1 MRLTDSYPYT
11 MSELQRITTEYS
23 EAEDR
28 IRLTG
33 ELAAGGMLTL
43 WLTQRLLNRLVP
55 HLTAWLEQQTGNA
68 PLAEVRQE
76 MAQQKATSE
85 LEPQAPVRADAQAQG
100 VLIHS
105 VDLKA
110 AKVSLA
116 LVFKDAAGQGVARLQ
131 LQTKPLRQWLGI
143 VHGQY
148 IKAQWPTGV
157 WPVWVE
163 QAPVSVAPI
172 NRSAVLH

>member
-1 MRLTDSYPYT
+1 MTI
-11 MSELQRITTEYS
+11 LQRITTEYS

-28 IRLTG
+28 LRLTG
-33 ELAAGGMLTL
+33 ELAAGEVLTL
-43 WLTQRLLNRLVP
+43 WLTRRLLNRLVP

-68 PLAEVRQE
+68 PLAEVRQG
-76 MAQQKATSE
+76 MAQQKASSE
-85 LEPQAPVRADAQAQG
+85 LEPQAPVRVDVQAQG

-110 AKVSLA
+110 AQAAVA
-116 LVFKDAAGQGVARLQ
+116 LVFKNADGQELARLH

-148 IKAQWPTGV
+148 VKAQWPTGV

-163 QAPVSVAPI
+163 QAKVNAIPQA
-172 NRSAVLH
+172 RSAVLH

>member
-1 MRLTDSYPYT
+1 MTA
-11 MSELQRITTEYS
+11 LQRITTEYS

-28 IRLTG
+28 LRLTG
-33 ELAAGGMLTL
+33 ELAAGEVLTL
-43 WLTQRLLNRLVP
+43 WLTQRLLSRLVP

-76 MAQQKATSE
+76 MAQQKASSE
-85 LEPQAPVRADAQAQG
+85 LEPQASVRVDAQAQG

-110 AKVSLA
+110 AKVSLS
-116 LVFKDAAGQGVARLQ
+116 LVFKDATGQEVARLQ
-131 LQTKPLRQWLGI
+131 LQSKPLRQWLGI

-148 IKAQWPTGV
+148 NKAQWPTGV

-163 QAPVSVAPI
+163 AAQVSVAPKT
-172 NRSAVLH
+172 RSAVLH

>member
-1 MRLTDSYPYT
+1 VS
-11 MSELQRITTEYS
+11 LQRITTEYVDT
-23 EAEDR
+23 EDR

-33 ELAAGGMLTL
+33 EVAAGEVLTL
-43 WLTQRLLNRLVP
+43 WLTQRLLNRLIP
-55 HLTAWLEQQTGNA
+55 HLCGWLEQQTGNA

-76 MAQQKATSE
+76 MAQQKARLE

-110 AKVSLA
+110 ATASLA
-116 LVFKDAAGQGVARLQ
+116 LVFKDAAGQEVARLQ
-131 LQTKPLRQWLGI
+131 LQSKPLRQWLGI

-148 IKAQWPTGV
+148 VKAQWPAEV
-157 WPVWVE
+157 WPAWVQ
-163 QAPVSVAPI
+163 QAPVSKSPKT
-172 NRSAVLH
+172 SAVLH